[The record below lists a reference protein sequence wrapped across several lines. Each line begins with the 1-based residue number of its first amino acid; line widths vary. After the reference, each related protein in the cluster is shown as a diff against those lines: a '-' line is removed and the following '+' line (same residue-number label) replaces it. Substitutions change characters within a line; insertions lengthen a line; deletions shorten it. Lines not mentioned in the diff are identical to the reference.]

1 VLLVGVPTVSCFVGF
16 RVRHRSFRFPFPFRS
31 LVAACAPRIYDE
43 GHSVVPIEAFPIVAS
58 PSPAYR
64 AARQGPSKPSKVR
77 STRTYH
83 RKEGGTRKR
92 SYQRLLPSEAE
103 RRHRSVPFPLLGLRN
118 ARRNPKGRQ
127 GALPLRMPRGFGT
140 ERLRTVSGARAF
152 PTPGTYRGSS
162 EGIGREGRQW
172 AFESLR
178 YEAPEH
184 TTVREVEE
192 GTVRSSTSFVACSGL
207 RDLCP
212 VSTAWCFVG
221 LWKDRDACFDRLVR
235 DSRSCF
241 PGRSV
246 SLPVV

>member
-1 VLLVGVPTVSCFVGF
+1 VSLERVCYGMLLRRLSVRNPFGTSISLVLLEGASRWCSYGIVLRRLSGSASVVPL
-16 RVRHRSFRFPFPFRS
+16 PFPFRS

-77 STRTYH
+77 STRAYH

-140 ERLRTVSGARAF
+140 ERLRTVSGSKGFPHARNVPWF
-152 PTPGTYRGSS
+152 L
-162 EGIGREGRQW
+162 GRNRTRRK
-172 AFESLR
+172 AM
-178 YEAPEH
+178 
-184 TTVREVEE
+184 
-192 GTVRSSTSFVACSGL
+192 GL
-207 RDLCP
+207 RNP
-212 VSTAWCFVG
+212 YGTKHPSI
-221 LWKDRDACFDRLVR
+221 
-235 DSRSCF
+235 
-241 PGRSV
+241 P
-246 SLPVV
+246 P